1 MIIMKNS
8 YTNESRKY
16 KILHHSRWS
25 TGNDIEVPTRL
36 IVIQFTPL
44 HGHGDY
50 ALRWQNKDGATFGGG
65 SFETEKGATERFLKS
80 VQEHNEWYPAGNPSH
95 LPGIVK

>member
-1 MIIMKNS
+1 MKNS

-16 KILHHSRWS
+16 KILHHTRWAP
-25 TGNDIEVPTRL
+25 GNDVEVPTRL
-36 IVIQFTPL
+36 VVIQFTPL

-50 ALRWQNKDGATFGGG
+50 ALRWQNKDGATYGGG
-65 SFETEKGATERFLKS
+65 AFNTEKGATERFLRS
-80 VQEHNEWYPAGNPSH
+80 VQEHNEWYPKGNPSH